1 MKTDTSH
8 SKISLAECKKILS
21 ADSIVYTDEEI
32 IQMRDWL
39 YHMADIAI
47 DANEMEEDKRMLEAK
62 QREAKETSAHKI

>member
-21 ADSIVYTDEEI
+21 EDGIVYTDEEI

-39 YHMADIAI
+39 YHIAEIAI
-47 DANEMEEDKRMLEAK
+47 DANEMEEDKRMLAAK
-62 QREAKETSAHKI
+62 QSEANETSA